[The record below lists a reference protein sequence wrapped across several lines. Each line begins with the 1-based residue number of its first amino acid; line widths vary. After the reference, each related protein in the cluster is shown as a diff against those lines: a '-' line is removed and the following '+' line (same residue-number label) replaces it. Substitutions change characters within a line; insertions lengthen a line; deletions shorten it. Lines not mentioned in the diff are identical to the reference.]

1 MVRVKLVYRDF
12 PSPADVAFGGVTRYD
27 PKSQRI
33 VIMINTVRSEDDQL
47 RTLKHEIAHIML
59 GHLSDDRIKGEDLSY
74 LDDHP
79 EIEDEANQYAD
90 QMTDETL
97 AELVSGLIGETVYL

>member
-1 MVRVKLVYRDF
+1 MEKIKLFYAAF
-12 PSPADVAFGGVTRYD
+12 PSPADALGGLTRIS
-27 PKSQRI
+27 PSGKVS
-33 VIMINTVRSEDDQL
+33 IMINSG
-47 RTLKHEIAHIML
+47 RTEEEQKKILKHEFSHIIL
-59 GHLSDDRIKGEDLSY
+59 GHLWDDRVHGDDLSY
-74 LDDHP
+74 HDDHP